1 MREAG
6 FGKRME
12 TKIGRREG
20 LQICTPL
27 GKELCFLYLS
37 CQSLTS
43 AWVEKRVTYHK
54 ETPAGPGQ
62 FSGEREAM
70 RY

>member
-6 FGKRME
+6 FRKKME

-70 RY
+70 